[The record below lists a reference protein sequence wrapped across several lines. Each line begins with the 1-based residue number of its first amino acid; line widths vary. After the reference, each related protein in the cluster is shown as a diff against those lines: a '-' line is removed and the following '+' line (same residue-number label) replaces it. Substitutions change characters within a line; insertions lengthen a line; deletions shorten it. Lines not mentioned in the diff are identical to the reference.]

1 MRSRAISIS
10 RRPGEDQSV
19 DRTAA
24 PRASKLQ
31 RWTDLIAALL
41 PRRYPATF
49 EEIAPDVPAYCND
62 ATQHGARMRMF
73 ERDKDELRSFGIAIE
88 TVAFDDGEA
97 VGYRLD
103 RKGFYLPYLSLAA
116 RGGKPGS
123 MPKKQDRYGFR
134 ALASLVFEPDELAV
148 IVEAAKRVVAL
159 GDPVL
164 TEEAQSAMKKL
175 SFDLP
180 LPEPDATAE
189 APYMIAMSMP
199 VESILME
206 RAAPYSSPNTRSI
219 PPPDVFTALN
229 DALSRRKSVTFDYH
243 GMATNSTARRTLE
256 PYGLFFLSAHW
267 YVAGR
272 DTGKEDLRNFRL
284 NRIRDIEVN
293 PARSQTADYEI
304 PAGFNIREHAKSRH
318 AWEIGGGVHETA
330 IVEFLNPAGAAK
342 AAARLGVAVDGASD
356 RRRFQFRRM
365 DSFARWLLSFGGEA
379 VPMEPP
385 ALVEEFERQVRDT
398 RAVYVE
404 ERL

>member
-1 MRSRAISIS
+1 M
-10 RRPGEDQSV
+10 P
-19 DRTAA
+19 

-62 ATQHGARMRMF
+62 ATQHAARMRMF

-103 RKGFYLPYLSLAA
+103 TKSFYLPYLSLAA
-116 RGGKPGS
+116 RGGNAGS
-123 MPKKQDRYGFR
+123 TPKKPDKYGFR
-134 ALASLVFEPDELAV
+134 ALASLMFEPDELAV

-164 TEEAQSAMKKL
+164 TEEAQSAMMKL

-180 LPEPDATAE
+180 LPEIDASAD
-189 APYMIAMSMP
+189 APYTIAMSQSMP
-199 VESILME
+199 MASSTLME
-206 RAAPYSSPNTRSI
+206 RSAPYASPSVRSV
-219 PPPDVFTALN
+219 PAPDVFTALN

-243 GMATNSTARRTLE
+243 GMATNSTARRRLE

-267 YVAGR
+267 YVTGR
-272 DTGKEDLRNFRL
+272 DTGKEELRNFRL

-293 PARSQTADYEI
+293 AARSQTADYGI
-304 PAGFNIREHAKSRH
+304 PTSFNLREHAKSRH
-318 AWEIGGGVHETA
+318 AWEIGGGVHDTA
-330 IVEFLNPAGAAK
+330 IVEFVNPAGAAK
-342 AAARLGVAVDGASD
+342 AAARLGVAVEGATD
-356 RRRFQFRRM
+356 RRRFQFRRI

-379 VPMEPP
+379 VPVEPP
-385 ALVEEFERQVRDT
+385 ALKEEFERQVRET
-398 RAVYVE
+398 RAVYG
-404 ERL
+404 ERNV

>member
-1 MRSRAISIS
+1 M
-10 RRPGEDQSV
+10 
-19 DRTAA
+19 
-24 PRASKLQ
+24 
-31 RWTDLIAALL
+31 
-41 PRRYPATF
+41 
-49 EEIAPDVPAYCND
+49 PAYCND

-134 ALASLVFEPDELAV
+134 ALASLMFEPDELSV

-164 TEEAQSAMKKL
+164 TEEAQSAIKKL

-180 LPEPDATAE
+180 LPEFDASADAPNMMAKSQSMPMASSILLE
-189 APYMIAMSMP
+189 RSAPYPSP
-199 VESILME
+199 
-206 RAAPYSSPNTRSI
+206 RAHSI
-219 PPPDVFTALN
+219 PAPDVFTALN
-229 DALSRRKSVTFDYH
+229 DALARRKSVTFDYH

-256 PYGLFFLSAHW
+256 AYGLFFLSAHW
-267 YVAGR
+267 YVTGR
-272 DTGKEDLRNFRL
+272 DTDKDELRNFRL
-284 NRIRDIEVN
+284 NRMRNIELN
-293 PARSQTADYEI
+293 PTRSQTADYEI
-304 PAGFNIREHAKSRH
+304 PAGFNLREHAKSRH
-318 AWEIGGGVHETA
+318 AWEIGGGVHENA

-342 AAARLGVAVDGASD
+342 AAARLGVAVDGATD

-379 VPMEPP
+379 VPVEPP
-385 ALVEEFERQVRDT
+385 ALVEEFQRQVRET
-398 RAVYVE
+398 RAVYAGNQQ
-404 ERL
+404 